1 MDSTITISKQEYTE
15 LLSLKQAY
23 IELLPLKQLVIQLQ
37 EEIRLLKNGKSS
49 KTSNTAPSTDIG
61 RSNVKS
67 LREASSK
74 KVGGQTGHEGS
85 TLLMTATPNKQIHH
99 TLHYCNHCGADLST
113 TENML
118 TEKRQEIVIPPV
130 AAQYVEHLVYKKT
143 CTCCQQISQSNFPA
157 HIKSPIQY
165 GATVAAQIAYL
176 SVYQYLPMYR
186 LSDAMQSMYG
196 IKMSVGTVKNMLSQM
211 AQKALPS
218 YHIIQQKIQ
227 NSKVVGSDETGSK
240 IASKTGWFFTWQN
253 SALTFIVAATSRGFA
268 TIKHYFED
276 GFKKAVYV
284 SDCLATQLKVAAH
297 KHQLCVVHLLREL
310 NNFED
315 ALQCSWSTTLKQLL
329 KESIE
334 LKKQLV
340 TADYITKPIAV
351 IALSNKILQHLQTP
365 VTITH
370 NKLNAFVERLQKHQ
384 NSLLTFLDYEDV
396 PPDNNGSE
404 RAIRNIKVKTKVSTQ
419 FRTIEGAQEFAI
431 LRSVADT
438 ATKNGQAAFEAFNL
452 IATL

>member
-1 MDSTITISKQEYTE
+1 MDSTITISKQEYNE
-15 LLSLKQAY
+15 LLS
-23 IELLPLKQLVIQLQ
+23 LKQLVIQLQ
-37 EEIRLLKNGKSS
+37 EVIRLLKNGKNS
-49 KTSNTAPSTDIG
+49 KTSNTAPSTDVG
-61 RSNVKS
+61 RSNAKS
-67 LREASSK
+67 LRESSGK

-85 TLLMTATPNKQIHH
+85 TLLMSTTPDLQIQH
-99 TLHYCNHCGADLST
+99 TLNYCNHCGADLST
-113 TENML
+113 TENTFL
-118 TEKRQEIVIPPV
+118 EKRQEIVIPPV
-130 AAQYVEHLVYKKT
+130 TAQYVEHLVYKKK

-165 GATVAAQIAYL
+165 GANVAAQVAYL

-186 LSDAMQSMYG
+186 ITDAMQSMYG
-196 IKMSVGTVKNMLSQM
+196 IRMSVGTVKNMLSQM

-227 NSKVVGSDETGSK
+227 DSKVVGGDETGSK
-240 IASKTGWFFTWQN
+240 IAGKTGWFFTWQN
-253 SALTFIVAATSRGFA
+253 SALTFIAASTSRGFA
-268 TIKHYFED
+268 TIQSYFED

-284 SDCLATQLKVAAH
+284 SDCLAAQLKVAAH

-315 ALQCSWSTTLKQLL
+315 ALQCNWSKGLKTLLQQSISIKNELTT
-329 KESIE
+329 I
-334 LKKQLV
+334 
-340 TADYITKPIAV
+340 DYQTKPNNV
-351 IALSNKILQHLQTP
+351 IAITNQIYQHLQIP
-365 VTITH
+365 VTTTN

-384 NSLLTFLDYEDV
+384 NSLLTFLDFEDV

-404 RAIRNIKVKTKVSTQ
+404 RAIRNIKVKTKVSSQ

-438 ATKNGQAAFEAFNL
+438 AIKNNQNPITAFNL

>member
-1 MDSTITISKQEYTE
+1 MNSTITISRQEYNE
-15 LLSLKQAY
+15 LLSF
-23 IELLPLKQLVIQLQ
+23 KQLVIQLQ

-61 RSNVKS
+61 RSNAKS
-67 LREASSK
+67 LRETSSK
-74 KVGGQTGHEGS
+74 KVGGQTGHEGI
-85 TLLMTATPNKQIHH
+85 TLLMTATPDEQIHH

-130 AAQYVEHLVYKKT
+130 KAQYVEHLVYKKT

-165 GATVAAQIAYL
+165 GANVAAQVAYL
-176 SVYQYLPMYR
+176 SVYQYIPMYR
-186 LSDAMQSMYG
+186 ITNAMQSMYG
-196 IKMSVGTVKNMLSQM
+196 IRMSVGTVKNMLSLM

-227 NSKVVGSDETGSK
+227 DSEVVGSDETGSK
-240 IASKTGWFFTWQN
+240 IAGKTGWFFTWQN
-253 SALTFIVAATSRGFA
+253 SALTFIVASASRGFA
-268 TIKHYFED
+268 TIQSYFED

-315 ALQCSWSTTLKQLL
+315 ALQCNWSKGLKTLLQQSIAIKNELTT
-329 KESIE
+329 I
-334 LKKQLV
+334 
-340 TADYITKPIAV
+340 DYQTKPNNV
-351 IALSNKILQHLQTP
+351 ITITNQIYQHLQIPLT
-365 VTITH
+365 TTN
-370 NKLNAFVERLQKHQ
+370 NKLNAFIERLQKHQ
-384 NSLLTFLDYEDV
+384 NSLLTFLDFEDV

-404 RAIRNIKVKTKVSTQ
+404 RAIRNIKVKTKVSSQ

-438 ATKNGQAAFEAFNL
+438 AIKNKQNPITAFNL